1 MYGVL
6 LLFLF
11 LALPPPPPSSSPNL
25 SSYLSEYPHLL
36 TSYFISLSS
45 SLPPPSLIHALL
57 FGGLAASIAEK
68 LTGIGWGPQPLRARR
83 KRNMRHVS
91 SCSRAHVPLLSNA
104 PPLSYTLALSLSSLS
119 PSTSPLSQC
128 VSLFINRGRGKQ
140 PIPNQWPLARQ
151 GDCFYDGAFSMGAA
165 RGALCEDRARNL
177 KQNIKINTSLNVRF
191 Y

>member
-1 MYGVL
+1 ML
-6 LLFLF
+6 CCL
-11 LALPPPPPSSSPNL
+11 
-25 SSYLSEYPHLL
+25 
-36 TSYFISLSS
+36 
-45 SLPPPSLIHALL
+45 
-57 FGGLAASIAEK
+57 GGLAASIAEK

-177 KQNIKINTSLNVRF
+177 KKKHKNQYLIECTILLRQYFGQHFGQLVGQFN
-191 Y
+191 